1 VGYLLNLAYLLLIAA
16 LSPWFLVTAWRTGKY
31 RQGWPQKFLGLAL
44 SREGDRPCVW
54 LHAVSVGEVN
64 LLATLIERLERRHPE
79 WEIVIS
85 STTRTGFELA
95 NKKYA
100 PRTVFYCPL
109 DFTWAVK
116 NAISRIR
123 PSLLVLAEL
132 ELWPN
137 LIHHANRQGVKV
149 AVVNG
154 RLSDKSRRGYGRIR
168 PLVKRLL
175 ERIDLLLV
183 QDDRCAAGFQ
193 ELGARPEGVI
203 TTGSLK
209 FDGVEM
215 NRDNPKSRRLALLAG
230 IGPQDIVFLAGSTQD
245 PEEQLAIDAFKQL
258 SPKHPRLRLI
268 VVPRHPE
275 RFNEAARLLNASG
288 LRWQRRSMLEDEN
301 ADTDSRILLVDAIG
315 ELGAWWGL
323 AKIAYVGGSMGT
335 RGGQNMIEPAAYGAA
350 VSFGPRTHNFREIVR
365 SMLAADAAVVV
376 DDGAELTAFV
386 SRCLDDPT
394 FAANLGCAARDLVL
408 RQQGAADRTIEHLA
422 KLMESSFPKTTPR
435 LAVTGHVVADAA

>member
-16 LSPWFLVTAWRTGKY
+16 LSPWLALTAWRTGKY
-31 RQGWPQKFLGLAL
+31 RQGWSQKLLGLAP
-44 SREGDRPCVW
+44 RRDGDQPCLW

-64 LLATLIERLERRHPE
+64 LLAPLLARLERRFPG

-85 STTRTGFELA
+85 STTRTGLELA
-95 NKKYA
+95 QKKYA

-116 NAISRIR
+116 NALSRIR
-123 PSLLVLAEL
+123 PSVLVLAEL

-137 LIHHANRQGVKV
+137 LIRASKRRGAPV

-168 PLVKRLL
+168 ALVKSLL
-175 ERIDLLLV
+175 RKIDLLLV
-183 QDDRCAAGFQ
+183 QDDCCAAGFR
-193 ELGARPEGVI
+193 ELGARPESVI

-209 FDGVEM
+209 YDGVEM
-215 NRDNPKSRRLALLAG
+215 NRDNPRTVRLAAIAG
-230 IGPQDIVFLAGSTQD
+230 IGRDDLVFLAGSTQD

-258 SPKHPRLRLI
+258 VPKHPRLRLI
-268 VVPRHPE
+268 LVPRHPE
-275 RFNEAARLLNASG
+275 RFEEAAKLLEASG
-288 LRWQRRSMLEDEN
+288 LRWQRRSRLEQDGPD
-301 ADTDSRILLVDAIG
+301 AAARVLLVDAIG

-323 AKIAYVGGSMGT
+323 ARIAYVGGSMGT

-365 SMLAADAAVVV
+365 GMLDAEAAVVV
-376 DDGAELTAFV
+376 NDGAELTAFV
-386 SRCLDDPT
+386 SRCLEDPQ
-394 FAANLGCAARDLVL
+394 FAAALGRCARNLVL
-408 RQQGAADRTIEHLA
+408 RQQGAAGRTVEQLG
-422 KLMESSFPKTTPR
+422 KLMESNPLNHR
-435 LAVTGHVVADAA
+435 RAA